1 MSSTVVAPAAG
12 LWAPLAGVVR
22 ASWRALATMVALIAG
37 VALVA
42 GLLVGDLATPLAAAA
57 WAIAITWSSMA
68 LHEWGH
74 VLVHRLGGHA
84 HRGEGIV
91 CGEWSG
97 VWVSLPAT
105 GPVHSRLTA
114 ASGPLLGAAL
124 CAGWF
129 VVGAPGWIAAAV
141 ALVHLGNLV
150 PAFPDGRILFR
161 GP

>member
-1 MSSTVVAPAAG
+1 MPSTVLEPAAG

-22 ASWRALATMVALIAG
+22 ASWRALAAMVALMAG

-42 GLLVGDLATPLAAAA
+42 GLLVGDLATPLAVAG
-57 WAIAITWSSMA
+57 WGIIVTWSSLA

-74 VLVHRLGGHA
+74 VLAHRLGGA
-84 HRGEGIV
+84 ARRGEGLV

-114 ASGPLLGAAL
+114 LAGPLVGAAL
-124 CAGWF
+124 CGLWLLA
-129 VVGAPGWIAAAV
+129 GAPAWIAGVV

-161 GP
+161 GA